1 MSDTVMVVHNS
12 LKTLVYRL
20 KIKYVEINHNYSN
33 LLLDKHIK
41 KYKLLHQLIYI
52 NYKKY
57 KLYNI
62 SFIFIHK
69 YILFK
74 NKNININ
81 IISTCKNIY
90 YKI

>member
-52 NYKKY
+52 NYK
-57 KLYNI
+57 
-62 SFIFIHK
+62 
-69 YILFK
+69 
-74 NKNININ
+74 NINY
-81 IISTCKNIY
+81 IIYLLYLYINIY
-90 YKI
+90 YLKIKI